1 VRKCFKY
8 PCCTVCNMENGSK
21 KNHVVIDIHWKISII
36 HHCF

>member
-21 KNHVVIDIHWKISII
+21 KTMWW
-36 HHCF
+36 